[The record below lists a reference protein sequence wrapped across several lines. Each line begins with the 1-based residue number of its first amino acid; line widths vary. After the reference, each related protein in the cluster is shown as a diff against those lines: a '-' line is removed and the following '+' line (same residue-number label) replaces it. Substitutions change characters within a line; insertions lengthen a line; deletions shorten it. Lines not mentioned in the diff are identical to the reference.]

1 MMDWETSKENIIP
14 LKKGRSLAANGIGG
28 GGLGGILQD
37 KLSKEDKSKEYQS
50 RLDKA
55 RKGSSS
61 EDLLD
66 IYIDY
71 YSWTRRSS
79 NNDSEKGKS
88 ILEVSVTHCLVA
100 SIFYLYLL

>member
-14 LKKGRSLAANGIGG
+14 LKKGRSLAANGAVGG

-37 KLSKEDKSKEYQS
+37 KLTKEDKNKEYQN
-50 RLDKA
+50 RLEKA

-88 ILEVSVTHCLVA
+88 ILEVNIFCL
-100 SIFYLYLL
+100 S